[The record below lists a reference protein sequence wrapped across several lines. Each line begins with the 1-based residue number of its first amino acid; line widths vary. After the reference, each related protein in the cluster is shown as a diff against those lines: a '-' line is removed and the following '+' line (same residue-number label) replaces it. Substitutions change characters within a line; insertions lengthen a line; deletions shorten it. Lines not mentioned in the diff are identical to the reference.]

1 MTPAQA
7 KELRKS
13 ITLLVKA
20 AIADSWKGGGD
31 PSDIP
36 LIETELECANLR
48 VQSLLTRCT
57 ERPIPPTVK
66 EYQDAQG

>member
-1 MTPAQA
+1 MTPSQA
-7 KELRKS
+7 ATLKKA
-13 ITLLVKA
+13 ITALCKA

-36 LIETELECANLR
+36 LIETDLECANLR